1 MIEAKNVMPSVDG
14 TYVPLDLEAQDQE
27 PRIEHDA
34 RVESLSKELH
44 EYVQLDNADAVRDL
58 LSNDGNLKLFV
69 EGLYQSPYSSLH
81 YAVDNACG
89 DVLVVLLDKLPLD
102 VWLLRTEESGRTPL
116 MLTADKGKG
125 EHPYS
130 DGSLLDILIEQIKYN
145 RYWPTDRSPDLVT
158 TFAWEDKWTGTRNE
172 GIAAI
177 VNATDLTGNTALHLA
192 FERENWEFCA
202 KLIAADAKTDIA
214 NDEGKTVHA
223 LMQGLSADVRLF
235 RLIEDCSTVSLPQ
248 AIRSL
253 FLDWA

>member
-1 MIEAKNVMPSVDG
+1 MIEAKNVMPSLDG

-27 PRIEHDA
+27 LRIEHDA

-44 EYVQLDNADAVRDL
+44 EYVQLDNAHAVRDL

-81 YAVDNACG
+81 YAVDHARG

-116 MLTADKGKG
+116 MLTSDKGKG

-130 DGSLLDILIEQIKYN
+130 DGSLLDDLIAQIRYN
-145 RYWPTDRSPDLVT
+145 RYWPTNRSPDLVT
-158 TFAWEDKWTGTRNE
+158 TFTWEDKWTGTRKE
-172 GIAAI
+172 AIAAI
-177 VNATDLTGNTALHLA
+177 INATDLKGNAALHLA

-202 KLIAADAKTDIA
+202 KLIVAGAKTNIA
-214 NDEGKTVHA
+214 NDEGRTVLA
-223 LMQGLSADVRLF
+223 LIQGLSADVPLF
-235 RLIEDCSTVSLPQ
+235 RLIEDYSTVSLSQ
-248 AIRSL
+248 AISSL
-253 FLDWA
+253 FLDRA